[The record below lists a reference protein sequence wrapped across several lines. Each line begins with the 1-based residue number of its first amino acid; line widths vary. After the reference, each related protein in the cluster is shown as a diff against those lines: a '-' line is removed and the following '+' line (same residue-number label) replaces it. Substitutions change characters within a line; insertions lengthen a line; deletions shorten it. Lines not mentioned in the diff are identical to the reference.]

1 MENDVFKGW
10 EDDDDV
16 PEDNVNDELAV
27 GLGVIFWYGYFA
39 HLKTSRILISLPMYV
54 GSPYLDIDVWS
65 TENSS
70 ILSYT
75 AVPSTIQTEAFTRWV
90 KSAVSI

>member
-27 GLGVIFWYGYFA
+27 GLGVIF
-39 HLKTSRILISLPMYV
+39 
-54 GSPYLDIDVWS
+54 
-65 TENSS
+65 
-70 ILSYT
+70 
-75 AVPSTIQTEAFTRWV
+75 
-90 KSAVSI
+90 